1 MVCILYSDVSYLW
14 RFLIY
19 TTDLNWPKQTI
30 DTDACISKY
39 NSLQQ
44 LINRCDLVKMRI
56 IVFIHYSNAKMSDIY
71 HRPLYDKYI
80 PYRSCFCIYTVPLV
94 PT

>member
-1 MVCILYSDVSYLW
+1 MVCILYSDISYLW
-14 RFLIY
+14 KFLIY

-44 LINRCDLVKMRI
+44 LINRCDVVLLI
-56 IVFIHYSNAKMSDIY
+56 FI
-71 HRPLYDKYI
+71 
-80 PYRSCFCIYTVPLV
+80 
-94 PT
+94 